1 MLADYHIHSDFSDDS
16 KEPMENIII
25 RAMELSFDEI
35 CFTDHVDYGIKFD
48 YGEEIEINGKQIIHN
63 VDYETYLDEIQ
74 RLQTKYENKLVI
86 KKGLEFGIQT
96 HTIEKYEQLFQRC
109 GLDFVLLSCHQVD
122 DQEFW
127 NHEFQKGKT
136 AAESNHAYYAEIE
149 ACIKK
154 YKNYS
159 VLAHL
164 DMIQRYNETLYPFE
178 QSKEII
184 ARILATV
191 IADGKG
197 IEVNTSSFRY
207 GLKDLT
213 PAREILELYRVLG
226 GTILTIGSDCH
237 KAQDFGDHIIDVRE
251 TLKEIGFTQFCT
263 FEKMNPIY
271 HAL

>member
-1 MLADYHIHSDFSDDS
+1 MLADYHIHSNFSDDS
-16 KEPMENIII
+16 KEPMENIIA
-25 RAMELSFDEI
+25 RAMELGFDEI

-48 YGEEIEINGKQIIHN
+48 YGEEIEIKNKQMFHN
-63 VDYETYLDEIQ
+63 VDYETYFAKIQ
-74 RLQTKYENKLVI
+74 RLQAEHENKLVI
-86 KKGLEFGIQT
+86 KTGLEFGMQT
-96 HTIEKYEQLFQRC
+96 HTIEKYEQLFQRYE
-109 GLDFVLLSCHQVD
+109 LDFVLLSCHQVD
-122 DQEFW
+122 DLEFW

-136 AAESNHAYYAEIE
+136 AAESNHAYYAELE

-164 DMIQRYNETLYPFE
+164 DMIQRYNEILYPFE

-184 ARILATV
+184 TRILVTV

-213 PAREILELYRVLG
+213 PAREILELYHGLG

-237 KAQDFGDHIIDVRE
+237 AAKDFGDHIIDVRK

-263 FEKMNPIY
+263 FEKMKPIY